1 MISKLISVMIS
12 IVILSDIKMNDDEK
26 EQKKQLKGEM
36 HAQRH
41 MMFHRRNWMRHNA
54 MVPKGF
60 LRYRVL
66 EALNQKP
73 MSGSELMDEI
83 QKNTGGT
90 WKPSPGSI
98 YPLLA
103 FLQDNAYIK
112 ELPTENGFKRYEL
125 TQNGKD
131 LLEEQK
137 KIRDQFRADT
147 GFMTNPFFDRFFT
160 NVPPEKTAQIRASMK
175 QLLVSSIKLGK
186 TLRENYS
193 EKDLDEALKVMD
205 EASRKLDEINSK
217 LKAQNHE

>member
-1 MISKLISVMIS
+1 
-12 IVILSDIKMNDDEK
+12 MNDEEK
-26 EQKKQLKGEM
+26 EQKKQLRDEM

-66 EALNQKP
+66 EALSQKP

-83 QKNTGGT
+83 QKNTGGN

-103 FLQDNAYIK
+103 FLQDNAYVN

-125 TQNGKD
+125 TQSGKV
-131 LLEEQK
+131 LLE
-137 KIRDQFRADT
+137 DQTKFREKFRAEN
-147 GFMTNPFFDRFFT
+147 GFMTHPFFDGFLT
-160 NVPPEKTAQIRASMK
+160 NIPTEKAKQIRLSMR

-186 TLRENYS
+186 ALKENYS
-193 EKDLDEALKVMD
+193 EKDLDEALKVLD
-205 EASRKLDEINSK
+205 DASSKLDEINSR
-217 LKAQNHE
+217 LKAEKHE